1 MSIPKQHPLCQHT
14 HCFGITSK
22 LQEMVCL
29 LAQDYVFA
37 QAEEVLTEV
46 LGLSLSAKQIQ
57 RLSEHYGEKLEAQ
70 SEAVVQDKEPAPVLC
85 LRHKAEV
92 VYTMLDGSMLLFR
105 NKGWGEVKI
114 GRLFRACSRVKGQ
127 KKRTQ
132 VLESLYVCHVG
143 GHRKF
148 LQKLETYTEPYRRKV
163 FLCDG
168 AKWIWNWVEDAY
180 PEAVQILDFYHAV
193 EKLGVYAGLQFSD
206 EQQRKAW
213 LENKKECLLNGGV
226 ANIIAELKA
235 TKPLN
240 QQARNAR
247 QQVVSYYETNQRRM
261 QYHLYRQQGLLIGSG
276 AVEAAHRHV
285 VQHRLKLSGQHWSKN
300 GAQQI
305 LNLRATRKSKQWNK
319 VVELIKS
326 AA

>member
-1 MSIPKQHPLCQHT
+1 MSISRQHPLCQHT

-22 LQEMVCL
+22 LQEIVCL

-37 QAEEVLTEV
+37 QAAEVLTEL

-57 RLSEHYGEKLEAQ
+57 RLSEHYGEKLEVQ
-70 SEAVVQDKEPAPVLC
+70 SEAVVQNKAPVPELS
-85 LRHKAEV
+85 LKRKAEV
-92 VYTMLDGSMLLFR
+92 VYAMVDGSMLLFR
-105 NKGWGEVKI
+105 KKGWGEVKV
-114 GRLFRACSRVKGQ
+114 GRLFRARSALKGQ
-127 KKRTQ
+127 KKRTA

-148 LQKLETYTEPYRRKV
+148 LQKLEAYAEPYQHKV
-163 FLCDG
+163 FICDG
-168 AKWIWNWVEDAY
+168 AKWIWNWVEDTY
-180 PEAVQILDFYHAV
+180 PQAVQILDFCHAV
-193 EKLGVYAGLQFSD
+193 EKLGVYAGLQFGE

-213 LENKKECLLNGGV
+213 LEQKKALLLKGGV
-226 ANIIAELKA
+226 SDIIAELKA
-235 TKPLN
+235 ARPLN
-240 QQARNAR
+240 KQARKAR
-247 QQVVSYYETNQRRM
+247 QDVVSYYETNEHRM
-261 QYHLYRQQGLLIGSG
+261 QYHRYRQQGLFIGSG

-285 VQHRLKLSGQHWSKN
+285 VQQRLKLSGQHWSKE

-319 VVELIKS
+319 VVDLIKS